1 MLHALLKENI
11 NIVIAPITQDING
24 QLLNTNADTIAQEIA
39 KALSKNMDTTLVY
52 SFEKKG
58 VMRDVHNE
66 TSVIDKIDKAAFHE
80 LKEENAIFAGM
91 IPKLDNAFEAI
102 SAGVRKVVIGDAIE
116 LIKLIKGESGTTIH

>member
-1 MLHALLKENI
+1 
-11 NIVIAPITQDING
+11 
-24 QLLNTNADTIAQEIA
+24 
-39 KALSKNMDTTLVY
+39 
-52 SFEKKG
+52 
-58 VMRDVHNE
+58 MRDVHDE
-66 TSVIDKIDKAAFHE
+66 TSVIDKIDKAAFHK